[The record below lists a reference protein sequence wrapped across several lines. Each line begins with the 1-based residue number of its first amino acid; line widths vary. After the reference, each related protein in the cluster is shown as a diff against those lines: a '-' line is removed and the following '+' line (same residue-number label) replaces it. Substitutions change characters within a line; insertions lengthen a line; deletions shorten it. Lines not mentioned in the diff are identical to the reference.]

1 MSYNNHVMRTGKPI
15 LLEDRVF
22 DFILR
27 RNLFPP
33 GSRVLV
39 AVSGGPDSV
48 ALLHLLYNLRQAL
61 GISLVVAHLDHN
73 LRGEESTRDALH
85 VAEMASQLDLP
96 FSIGG
101 RDVAAYRNSHSL
113 SLEEAAREVRYD
125 FLCEAAAES
134 GAGVIATGH
143 TRNDNTE
150 TILMHL
156 IRGSGTLGLK
166 GLQPKTCWKS
176 GGKSCQIV
184 RPLLE
189 ISRGEIEA
197 YCLQRG
203 LATRLD
209 STNLSLSPLR
219 NRIRLDLLPLLHG
232 YNPGIEKALLRLA
245 NIAGDELDFLSTER
259 DQAWQEV
266 ATRDKNII
274 ILDKA
279 EFDRLHPALQRS
291 LLRRSLEELAGS
303 LKDFEAGHIE
313 DMLAMLEKP
322 AGKQL
327 VLPQGF
333 SFTVEYGRYLLGK
346 SPEEL
351 CPFPTVEN
359 SVCLTVPGVTR
370 AGKWK
375 VTAEIIQGGTIGP
388 DAGALTAYLDL
399 DRTGEALLMRRR
411 QPGDRF
417 FPLGGGGQKKVKD
430 FLIDARVPRL
440 WRDNIPV
447 ITSGNDIAWL
457 AGYRIDERF
466 KVTENTRRV
475 LRLALEY

>member
-1 MSYNNHVMRTGKPI
+1 MSYNNHIMSAGKPI
-15 LLEDRVF
+15 LLEDRVYE
-22 DFILR
+22 FIRR
-27 RNLFPP
+27 RNLLPP
-33 GSRVLV
+33 GCRVLA

-73 LRGEESTRDALH
+73 LRGVESTEDALH

-96 FSIGG
+96 FCIGG
-101 RDVAAYRNSHSL
+101 RDVAAYRGACGL
-113 SLEEAAREVRYD
+113 SLEEAAREVRYN

-143 TRNDNTE
+143 TRNDNAE

-166 GLQPKTCWKS
+166 GLQPETCWKS
-176 GGKSCQIV
+176 GGKSFRIV

-197 YCLQRG
+197 YCRQRS

-219 NRIRLDLLPLLHG
+219 NRVRLELLPLLHG
-232 YNPGIEKALLRLA
+232 YNPGVEKALLRLA
-245 NIAGDELDFLSTER
+245 DIASDELDFLSIER
-259 DQAWQEV
+259 DRVWGEV
-266 ATRDKNII
+266 VLKEKDMVV
-274 ILDKA
+274 LDKDM
-279 EFDRLHPALQRS
+279 FDRLHPALQRS
-291 LLRRSLEELAGS
+291 LLRQALEELAGS

-313 DMLAMLEKP
+313 DMLAMLKKH

-346 SPEEL
+346 APEEL
-351 CPFPTVEN
+351 CPFPPVEN

-370 AGKWK
+370 TGDWK

-388 DAGALTAYLDL
+388 DVSAFTAYLDL

-447 ITSGNDIAWL
+447 ITSVNDIAWL